1 MKEIR
6 FVITTE
12 FPFSRTREYLIAWDA
27 NYTIDSPEGLT
38 WTSWEVF
45 EKCNKEILAN
55 GNLGLSTI
63 FKTYADAEDFAKKFY
78 IKQYKIIEVLFDTN
92 IQHKNGIEPVGNY
105 YTPGISP
112 QAFNAII

>member
-12 FPFSRTREYLIAWDA
+12 FPFSRTRDYLIAWDA
-27 NYTIDSPEGLT
+27 NYTIDSPEGIT

-63 FKTYADAEDFAKKFY
+63 FKTYADAEDFAKKY
-78 IKQYKIIEVLFDTN
+78 NIKYCKIIKVLFDTRPAR
-92 IQHKNGIEPVGNY
+92 IKVERNY
-105 YTPGISP
+105 YEPGISP